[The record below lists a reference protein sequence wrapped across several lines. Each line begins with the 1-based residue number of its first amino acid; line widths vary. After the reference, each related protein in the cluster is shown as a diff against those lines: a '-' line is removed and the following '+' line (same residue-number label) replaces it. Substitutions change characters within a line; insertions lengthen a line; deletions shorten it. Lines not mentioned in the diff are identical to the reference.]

1 MIKTI
6 MQTRNQ
12 KKDLVKDLAQKIKDS
27 KSVVFAD
34 FKGVKVKDLTEL
46 KKELRKEGVSFKV
59 LKKTLINIALK
70 EAGVEASTKEMEGQ
84 VAISTSPNDEVA
96 PAKIINKFSKANE
109 NLKILGGV
117 LESKMMSIDEV
128 KSLAMLPSK
137 EELLGKL
144 VGTIQ
149 APISGFVNVCAGN
162 LRGLVQVLKGIGES
176 KN

>member
-1 MIKTI
+1 ML
-6 MQTRNQ
+6 TRKN
-12 KKDLVKDLAQKIKDS
+12 KEKIVKDLTEKVKDS
-27 KSVVFAD
+27 KSVVFTD

-46 KKELRKEGVSFKV
+46 KKELRKEGIDFKV
-59 LKKTLINIALK
+59 SRKTLINIAFK
-70 EAGVEASTKEMEGQ
+70 EAGIEINTKDMEGQ
-84 VAISTSPNDEVA
+84 VAVSTSSNDEVA
-96 PAKIINKFSKANE
+96 PAKIINNFSKKNE

-117 LESKMMSIDEV
+117 LEKKMMSIEQI
-128 KSLAMLPSK
+128 KSLAILPSK

-162 LRGLVQVLKGIGES
+162 IRGLVQVIKGIGES

>member
-1 MIKTI
+1 
-6 MQTRNQ
+6 MQTKAQ
-12 KKDLVKDLAQKIKDS
+12 KKELVKDLAQKIKES

-46 KKELRKEGVSFKV
+46 KKELRKEGISFKV

-84 VAISTSPNDEVA
+84 VAISTSPKDEVA
-96 PAKIINKFSKANE
+96 PAKIISKFSKANE
-109 NLKILGGV
+109 NIKILGGV
-117 LESKMMSIDEV
+117 LESKSMTIEEV
-128 KSLAMLPSK
+128 KSLAMLPGK

-149 APISGFVNVCAGN
+149 APISGFANVLAGN
-162 LRGLVQVLKGIGES
+162 IRGLVQVLKGIGES
-176 KN
+176 K

>member
-1 MIKTI
+1 ML
-6 MQTRNQ
+6 TRKN
-12 KKDLVKDLAQKIKDS
+12 KEKIVKDLTEKAKDS
-27 KSVVFAD
+27 KSVVFTD

-46 KKELRKEGVSFKV
+46 KKELRKEGVDFKV
-59 LKKTLINIALK
+59 SRKTLINIAFK
-70 EAGVEASTKEMEGQ
+70 EAGIEINTKDMEGQ
-84 VAISTSPNDEVA
+84 VAVSTSSNDEVA
-96 PAKIINKFSKANE
+96 PAKIINNFSKKNE

-117 LESKMMSIDEV
+117 LEKKMMSIEQI

-162 LRGLVQVLKGIGES
+162 IRGLVQVIKGISES

>member
-1 MIKTI
+1 
-6 MQTRNQ
+6 MQTKAQ
-12 KKDLVKDLAQKIKDS
+12 KKELVKDLAQKIKES

-46 KKELRKEGVSFKV
+46 KKELRKEGISFKV

-84 VAISTSPNDEVA
+84 VAISTSPKDEVA
-96 PAKIINKFSKANE
+96 PAKIISKFSKANE
-109 NLKILGGV
+109 NIKILGGV
-117 LESKMMSIDEV
+117 LESKSMTIEEV

-149 APISGFVNVCAGN
+149 APISGFANVLAGN
-162 LRGLVQVLKGIGES
+162 IRGLVQVLKGIGES
-176 KN
+176 K